1 MFMDPHGPTIAPR
14 CPTTVIAD
22 KIKHIYF
29 QKESKYLFLPTIS
42 VMPLCSQSA
51 LPFQNLATRAEAWHA
66 IPGVSTWA
74 MNTVKRDYT
83 LQFDQFG
90 FDIAQ
95 DSPSQPLRLLGAQG
109 QFCQEHTAT
118 QPTSFVPGHS
128 YRLSADDSNCLSGA
142 SHEDSAPHGFLQG
155 RYRLSAQSF
164 PENAGPDGSGFAGTS
179 VGSASHAT
187 HPVLVEAE
195 STTRGLVSLT
205 PPPNGVSPYQPW
217 SIRGTPCG

>member
-1 MFMDPHGPTIAPR
+1 
-14 CPTTVIAD
+14 
-22 KIKHIYF
+22 
-29 QKESKYLFLPTIS
+29 
-42 VMPLCSQSA
+42 MPLCSQSA
-51 LPFQNLATRAEAWHA
+51 LPFQNLATWAEAWHA
-66 IPGVSTWA
+66 IPSVSTWA
-74 MNTVKRDYT
+74 MNTVKRGYT
-83 LQFDQFG
+83 LHFDQFG

-118 QPTSFVPGHS
+118 QPTSFISGHS
-128 YRLSADDSNCLSGA
+128 YRHSGA
-142 SHEDSAPHGFLQG
+142 SHEDSAPHGFLQR

-164 PENAGPDGSGFAGTS
+164 PENAGPDSSGFAGTS

-195 STTRGLVSLT
+195 GTTRGLASLT

-217 SIRGTPCG
+217 SVRGTPCG

>member
-1 MFMDPHGPTIAPR
+1 MEGEGELSVQAVQSHICTRWTCLLGGWTSSFSASLDGCAEGSVFMDPHGPTIAPR

-128 YRLSADDSNCLSGA
+128 R
-142 SHEDSAPHGFLQG
+142 
-155 RYRLSAQSF
+155 
-164 PENAGPDGSGFAGTS
+164 
-179 VGSASHAT
+179 
-187 HPVLVEAE
+187 
-195 STTRGLVSLT
+195 
-205 PPPNGVSPYQPW
+205 
-217 SIRGTPCG
+217 